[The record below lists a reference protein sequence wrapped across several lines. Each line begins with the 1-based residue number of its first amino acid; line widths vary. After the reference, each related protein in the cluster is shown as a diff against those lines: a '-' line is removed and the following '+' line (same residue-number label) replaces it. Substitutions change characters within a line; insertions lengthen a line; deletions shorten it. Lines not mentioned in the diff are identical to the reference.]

1 MSENLRETITKDEA
15 ILADPNASPEEK
27 RKAHFDLIISRRL
40 LTKGVEELPDPLD
53 AIATYLAKFCGSSG
67 YVEQEK
73 DPILSDF
80 LADLYCKG
88 CEMAVAMLVGPEAS
102 QDQKGEAMDTVK
114 DRIRD
119 FIKTD
124 ED

>member
-1 MSENLRETITKDEA
+1 MTENFRETIEKDQA
-15 ILADPNASPEEK
+15 ILSDPDASMDET
-27 RKAHFDLIISRRL
+27 RKAQFDLIVDRRGM
-40 LTKGVEELPDPLD
+40 TPLD
-53 AIATYLAKFCGSSG
+53 VIATYLAKFCGSSG